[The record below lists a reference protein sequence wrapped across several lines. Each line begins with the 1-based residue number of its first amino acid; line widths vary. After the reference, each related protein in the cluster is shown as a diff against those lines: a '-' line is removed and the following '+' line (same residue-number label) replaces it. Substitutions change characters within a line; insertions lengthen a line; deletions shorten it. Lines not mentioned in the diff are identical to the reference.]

1 MVLQRIDHSATAVYM
16 NPKLIEVTIFGGC
29 YKFNPYTWDDDQQ
42 TLAETTVLKFGRLKN
57 HEWGIYTECLTSYL
71 FSELR
76 SGGQWILL
84 PVVGTINEI
93 YPEVYGTMQL
103 LWL

>member
-1 MVLQRIDHSATAVYM
+1 MNGVY
-16 NPKLIEVTIFGGC
+16 N
-29 YKFNPYTWDDDQQ
+29 N
-42 TLAETTVLKFGRLKN
+42 
-57 HEWGIYTECLTSYL
+57 YTECLTSYL

-84 PVVGTINEI
+84 PVVGTINEV